1 LRDRAAGEETGGR
14 AVVNNNDPER
24 EVPAILEE
32 SRTYYL
38 IDAEAGGR
46 SAAVRYGSASSNSSD
61 TP

>member
-1 LRDRAAGEETGGR
+1 
-14 AVVNNNDPER
+14 VNNNDPER